1 AAIDV
6 GSNAIRMAVG
16 EVDDSWKVKAIDN
29 IRIPVRLG
37 QDVFT
42 KGLLDEMAMQHTVD
56 AFRRF
61 KRVTKDFGVY
71 RLQTVAT
78 SAMREA
84 SNSHLLANRICRA
97 SEIKVDIIDGDEE
110 ARLIHQAVTQ
120 ALDIRNKRTLMI
132 DIGGG
137 SVEVTLS
144 NGCNIIF
151 SGSYNMG
158 TVRLLKKL
166 ETKGRSKQTFSQ
178 LVHESAESIRRRIQ
192 REIGDEK
199 ILVCVGT
206 GGSVEE
212 IGRLRQKLFKADS
225 DRLVTLIELEML
237 IERLSN
243 MSIEERIRKYKLRPD
258 RADVILPAALVLHLI
273 ANQVHVKQIA
283 IPNVGLKDGILLDI
297 AQELSS
303 APLPQ
308 RRDQVLESAV
318 RLGRKYQF
326 DEKHAVRTSKL

>member
-1 AAIDV
+1 MLKVAAIDV

-16 EVDDSWKVKAIDN
+16 EVDDSWKVKVIEN

-42 KGLLDEMAMQHTVD
+42 KGLLDETAMQHTVD

-71 RLQTVAT
+71 RLRAVTT

-84 SNSHLLANRICRA
+84 SNSHLLANRIYHA

-120 ALDIRNKRTLMI
+120 ALDTRNKRTRMI

-137 SVEVTLS
+137 SVEVILS
-144 NGCNIIF
+144 NGRNIIF
-151 SGSYNMG
+151 TGSYNMG

-178 LVHESAESIRRRIQ
+178 LVHECFVQPRHRNP
-192 REIGDEK
+192 
-199 ILVCVGT
+199 C
-206 GGSVEE
+206 
-212 IGRLRQKLFKADS
+212 
-225 DRLVTLIELEML
+225 
-237 IERLSN
+237 
-243 MSIEERIRKYKLRPD
+243 
-258 RADVILPAALVLHLI
+258 
-273 ANQVHVKQIA
+273 
-283 IPNVGLKDGILLDI
+283 
-297 AQELSS
+297 
-303 APLPQ
+303 
-308 RRDQVLESAV
+308 
-318 RLGRKYQF
+318 LGCK
-326 DEKHAVRTSKL
+326 